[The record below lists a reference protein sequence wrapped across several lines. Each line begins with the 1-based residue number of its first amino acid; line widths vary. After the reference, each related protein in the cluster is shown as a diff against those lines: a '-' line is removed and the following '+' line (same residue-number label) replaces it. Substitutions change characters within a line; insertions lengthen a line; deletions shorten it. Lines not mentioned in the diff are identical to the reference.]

1 MKLNKWTV
9 SGLALAGMTLS
20 SGFLAVPAMA
30 ATQSGYTMAAT
41 HIYLDGQ
48 NISNPVHVVAQDP
61 WGGSKTTW
69 VPIYYVQQVLKKADF
84 QTSWNGTSLT
94 FVSAPP
100 GWVAGAALGNPEAQP
115 IVAPKGQMQVKLVN
129 QGPPSMNIPKI
140 VMKDP
145 ASGVET
151 TYAPIYY
158 IDQILNTYWMM
169 HATWNGSDWKMVTQ
183 QNSPITE
190 QSYSTSSAAAYAVTN
205 IQTNF
210 SFMKFN
216 SGSVNLGDGITAQ
229 SDVRTGKQGNNG
241 LQWHE
246 GNWTIDVLYY
256 TNNADENQ
264 VGKNIVSYLHT
275 HMLPAPKTKGVIV
288 VQSTNSNA
296 SILTGDTTIAWQEG
310 NEVYQLQRPGAPVK
324 ALQAVVNSK
333 NQRI

>member
-1 MKLNKWTV
+1 MKLNKYAG
-9 SGLALAGMTLS
+9 SGLALAGMTLA

-30 ATQSGYTMAAT
+30 ATQSGTTMAAT

-48 NISNPVHVVAQDP
+48 NVSNPEHVVAKDP

-69 VPIYYVQQVLKKADF
+69 VPIYYLQQVLKKAGF

-94 FVSAPP
+94 FVSDPY

-115 IVAPKGQMQVKLVN
+115 LVAPKGQMQVKLDN

-140 VMKDP
+140 VTKDP

-158 IDQILNTYWMM
+158 IDQVLNKYWMM
-169 HATWNGSDWKMVTQ
+169 HVTWNGTDWKMVTQ

-190 QSYSTSSAAAYAVTN
+190 QSYSTPSEAANAVTT
-205 IQTNF
+205 IESNF

-229 SDVRTGKQGNNG
+229 SDVSTGKQGNNG
-241 LQWHE
+241 FQWQE
-246 GNWTIDVLYY
+246 GNWTIDVLDY
-256 TNNADENQ
+256 TNNADGEQ
-264 VGKNIVSYLHT
+264 VAKNVVSYLHT
-275 HMLPAPKTKGVIV
+275 HMLPAPSNKGVIV
-288 VQSTNSNA
+288 VESTDSNA
-296 SILTGDTTIAWQEG
+296 STRTGDTTIAWQEG
-310 NEVYQLQRPGAPVK
+310 NKVYQLQRPGDPVK
-324 ALQAVVNSK
+324 ALQAVVNSNK
-333 NQRI
+333 